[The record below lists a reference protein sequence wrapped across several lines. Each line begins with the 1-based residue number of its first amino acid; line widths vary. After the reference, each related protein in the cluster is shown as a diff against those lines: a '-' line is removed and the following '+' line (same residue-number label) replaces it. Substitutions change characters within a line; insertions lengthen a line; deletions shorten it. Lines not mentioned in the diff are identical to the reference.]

1 MDREQDG
8 TKRKRECIYIV
19 PASKKDD
26 RLIAVSLRQESS
38 KYHQLQKT
46 CRTRRSEIV
55 SAIMSHILMLLSWF
69 FWWF

>member
-38 KYHQLQKT
+38 KLQKT

-55 SAIMSHILMLLSWF
+55 SAMMSHILMLLSWF
-69 FWWF
+69 FW

>member
-26 RLIAVSLRQESS
+26 RLIAVSLRQE
-38 KYHQLQKT
+38 
-46 CRTRRSEIV
+46 
-55 SAIMSHILMLLSWF
+55 
-69 FWWF
+69 